1 MKNLKLYFIILSLVF
16 LTGCLQTTALLGPSL
31 TVVSS
36 GNVVQAGL
44 QYGAN
49 TAVKNETGKYP
60 LNYIKDTVQEKNNR
74 KKFSQKFKNL
84 IKKRIE
90 IARKKLTIN

>member
-74 KKFSQKFKNL
+74 KNFSQKFRNL
-84 IKKRIE
+84 MKKRIE
-90 IARKKLTIN
+90 IARKKLSIN

>member
-31 TVVSS
+31 TVLSS

-74 KKFSQKFKNL
+74 KNFSQKFRNL
-84 IKKRIE
+84 MKKRIE
-90 IARKKLTIN
+90 IARKKLSIN